1 MAERTINYRITA
13 KDEASGVFSRFS
25 RNLQKSMQEA
35 EVASG
40 KIIGPTTINR
50 QMLSST
56 RTTEEQAVR
65 DLMANRIKGMRRA
78 AAEER
83 IKAIAEEKLF
93 GSQLSA
99 AMRQTNQRVAKEL
112 TGLDKL
118 KSVLGARGSVKN
130 VAELFVGGGAIAAVG
145 FITHSI
151 ANAARNARELTDEF
165 RDGKIQAGEFA
176 DKLVGTIPVLG
187 SIWRAGRD
195 IREMITG
202 EQRLIVEATKEAE
215 LFDQVMKSR
224 VDVQKKSND
233 AAKEHLEIIRNI
245 NREMK
250 LRFMP
255 EPGRSVTEAGFA
267 SGDERRA
274 TNDRIQK
281 AKDDLQANTNELI
294 RVLTSARTRQQN
306 IMQGIT
312 PSMLENDLLGNV
324 RSRFYS
330 AKAEIEKI
338 DAELSSQSTRLTAE
352 LAKLESQRVAE
363 VALIEKNGAAERR
376 KILIDAGKAQV
387 EEWVKQGVKILDAG
401 KEVQKRMEEQEQKHQ
416 ENIRRTRDETFRR
429 YMSQYNAAMRM
440 AEGEFRKSAPG
451 RGTATPVEV
460 RFATRVGS
468 PEDSVR
474 RTSLDELR
482 KSANA
487 AVNTQRLV
495 NDILLKIQ
503 TMTGIGQA
511 QYEVFGNN

>member
-1 MAERTINYRITA
+1 MAERTIDYKITA

-40 KIIGPTTINR
+40 KIIGPSTINR

-176 DKLVGTIPVLG
+176 DKLIGTIPVLG

-202 EQRLIVEATKEAE
+202 EQRMIAEATKQAEAMNAAMQAR
-215 LFDQVMKSR
+215 LNI
-224 VDVQKKSND
+224 QKLGND
-233 AAKEHLEIIRNI
+233 AQQKQLEKLRQI
-245 NREMK
+245 NREMQT
-250 LRFMP
+250 RFMSG
-255 EPGRSVTEAGFA
+255 PGRDIAQSGFA
-267 SGDERRA
+267 SSDARRGAIESAAQSIGSLQTSANKIISDLMARRA
-274 TNDRIQK
+274 ELQKVVDRGIIMPGPKGVSAAQRELDTVK
-281 AKDDLQANTNELI
+281 TDIELI
-294 RVLTSARTRQQN
+294 NAQIAVIRKSATAQE
-306 IMQGIT
+306 
-312 PSMLENDLLGNV
+312 S
-324 RSRFYS
+324 
-330 AKAEIEKI
+330 EIESNKQKI
-338 DAELSSQSTRLTAE
+338 LSAIDR
-352 LAKLESQRVAE
+352 
-363 VALIEKNGAAERR
+363 NGAAERR

-387 EEWVKQGVKILDAG
+387 EEWMKQGVKILDAG

-429 YMSQYNAAMRM
+429 YMSQYSAAMHM
-440 AEGEFRKSAPG
+440 AEGEFRKGAPG

-468 PEDSVR
+468 PEDSAR
-474 RTSLDELR
+474 RTTLDELR
-482 KSANA
+482 KAAGA
-487 AVNTQRLV
+487 AVNTQKIV
-495 NDILLKIQ
+495 NDILRTIQ

-511 QYEVFGNN
+511 QYEIFGNN